1 MASDATPETI
11 ARWMLGEIE
20 RKQELF
26 QLDAVREIAEKFGP
40 EFTCENRRGNRAIDP
55 RVLKAFEKLTGD
67 TVVWEH
73 WGRYWRKR
81 KDGDKPGRN
90 QK

>member
-11 ARWMLGEIE
+11 ARGMLGEIE
-20 RKQELF
+20 RKHDLF
-26 QLDAVREIAEKFGP
+26 QLDAVRGIAEKFGP
-40 EFTCENRRGNRAIDP
+40 EFTYENQRGNPAIDK
-55 RVLKAFEKLTGD
+55 RVLAAFNKLTGD